1 MARFRMSSLAVVVM
15 ALGACSSAW
24 AQSEG
29 KFALGAQLSTR
40 TATGPENAGHVG
52 VNLLWR
58 FGQSKTGWGWH
69 YGLNWF
75 NTDLTRSIGGV
86 DTEFGHLK
94 VRPLMG
100 GYGYT
105 RVIGRTALTAK
116 LMGGYAFSSM
126 SLSPLA
132 MDAYLNRIGGQAVT
146 VKASHAVV
154 ISPEFTAWYNINKKI
169 GLRISTGYVFARPTV
184 TVSSTAG
191 ADERRVKA
199 DHVKFQ
205 VGMAYSIYPFRS
217 R

>member
-1 MARFRMSSLAVVVM
+1 MVRLRMSSLAVVM
-15 ALGACSSAW
+15 ALSACSSAW

-40 TATGPENAGHVG
+40 AAAGPENAGHVG

-58 FGQSKTGWGWH
+58 IGQSKTGWGWH

-86 DTEFGHLK
+86 ETEFGHLK

-105 RVIGRTALTAK
+105 RVIGRTAITGK

-126 SLSPLA
+126 SLSPVA

-146 VKASHAVV
+146 VKASNAVV
-154 ISPEFTAWYNINKKI
+154 VAPEVTVWYNINKKI
-169 GLRISTGYVFARPTV
+169 GVRISGGYVIARPTV

-191 ADERRVKA
+191 EDERRVRA

-205 VGMAYSIYPFRS
+205 VGLAYSIYPFRS